1 MGIGIV
7 SSYYFQSV
15 MQTGKSLLISL
26 MRGVILSSVFVY
38 VLPAI
43 FGFDAIW
50 WTMPLTE
57 LLTTAVAIVLLRK
70 SVHSLKQKVFSERKD
85 LKEDLS

>member
-1 MGIGIV
+1 
-7 SSYYFQSV
+7 

-57 LLTTAVAIVLLRK
+57 LLTTVVAVVLLRK
-70 SVHSLKQKVFSERKD
+70 SVHSLKQRVFSERKD